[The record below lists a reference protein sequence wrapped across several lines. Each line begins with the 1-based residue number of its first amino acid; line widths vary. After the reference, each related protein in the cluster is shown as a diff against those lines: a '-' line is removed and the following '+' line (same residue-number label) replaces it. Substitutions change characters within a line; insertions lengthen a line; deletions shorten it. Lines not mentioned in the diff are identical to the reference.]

1 MRQTFKQFEE
11 SVNKDKAEARLLLRN
26 TSLNREF
33 HQAVINGE
41 VYSGFWDKESIIKMK
56 TYGRSNARG

>member
-1 MRQTFKQFEE
+1 MKISYKQFEQ

-26 TSLNREF
+26 TSPNREF

-41 VYSGFWDKESIIKMK
+41 VYSGFWDEESINKAK
-56 TYGRSNARG
+56 RNL

>member
-33 HQAVINGE
+33 HTAVINGE
-41 VYSGFWDKESIIKMK
+41 VWSGFRDEESIIKMK
-56 TYGRSNARG
+56 KYGKNI